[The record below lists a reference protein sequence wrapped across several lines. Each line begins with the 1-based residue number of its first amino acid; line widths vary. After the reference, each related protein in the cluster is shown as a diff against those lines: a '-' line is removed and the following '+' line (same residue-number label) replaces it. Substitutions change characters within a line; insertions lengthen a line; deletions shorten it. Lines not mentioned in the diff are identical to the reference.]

1 VHLSSSDAVAMLR
14 AAKEEGLP
22 ITAET
27 TYHYLYFS
35 AEDVPDGNTL
45 FKCCPPIREK
55 NNRDKLW
62 YQRHLPTASPMCWHS
77 SHNHHL
83 RGGLVMLSSQ
93 AST

>member
-62 YQRHLPTASPMCWHS
+62 YAPAAL
-77 SHNHHL
+77 
-83 RGGLVMLSSQ
+83 
-93 AST
+93 